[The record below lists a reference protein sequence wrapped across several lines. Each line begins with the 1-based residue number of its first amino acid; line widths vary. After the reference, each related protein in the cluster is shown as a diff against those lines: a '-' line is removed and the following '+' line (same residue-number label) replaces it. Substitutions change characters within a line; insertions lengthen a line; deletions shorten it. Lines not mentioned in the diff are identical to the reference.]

1 MEHLRLFK
9 PKTLPQ
15 ELLGNEYITLK
26 PYHNMPDKGPIEV
39 LLKDNKEYIN
49 LAETTLSVKCKIV
62 NADGSPIEVKN
73 ENQVAFVNNAMH
85 SMFRDVELQINSKRL
100 EGGDKTYLTSLLSVL
115 CLGILKKLK
124 RASCFQ

>member
-9 PKTLPQ
+9 PKTFPQ

-26 PYHNMPDKGPIEV
+26 PFHKLPDRGPIEF

-62 NADGSPIEVKN
+62 NADGTPIEVRN

-85 SMFRDVELQINSKRL
+85 SMFRDVELQIN
-100 EGGDKTYLTSLLSVL
+100 
-115 CLGILKKLK
+115 
-124 RASCFQ
+124 

>member
-9 PKTLPQ
+9 PKTFPQ
-15 ELLGNEYITLK
+15 ELLGNEYITLR
-26 PYHNMPDKGPIEV
+26 PYNNMNDKGPIEF

-85 SMFRDVELQINSKRL
+85 SMFRDV
-100 EGGDKTYLTSLLSVL
+100 
-115 CLGILKKLK
+115 
-124 RASCFQ
+124 